1 MSGFKAREATLQNLF
16 DSGDYDQFVI
26 PHYQRSYVWG
36 QDELENFW
44 NDFIERKEVGSF
56 IYLAQSLSVGQNKNV
71 LLGLWMVN
79 NVLLRAR
86 CL

>member
-44 NDFIERKEVGSF
+44 NDFIERKEVG
-56 IYLAQSLSVGQNKNV
+56 
-71 LLGLWMVN
+71 
-79 NVLLRAR
+79 
-86 CL
+86 